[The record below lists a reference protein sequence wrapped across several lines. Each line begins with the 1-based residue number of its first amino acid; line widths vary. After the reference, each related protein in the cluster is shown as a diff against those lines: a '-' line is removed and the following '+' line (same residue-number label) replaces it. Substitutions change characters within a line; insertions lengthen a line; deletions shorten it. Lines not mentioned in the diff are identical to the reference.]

1 MEKSAKILRLGTAGL
16 RGIIGNGLD
25 LSSVADFSCAFAM
38 LLKHKNLPVLVAR
51 DNRKSSLMLHNLVVS
66 SLLSM
71 GIEVVNGGV
80 LVAGCCH
87 FIIKKFNYAGGIL
100 ISGGHQEANWN
111 SIIPLNANGEYF
123 NSNERRE
130 LYDSYHSKNFDY
142 ASIDELKKVKLID
155 QSEIDEYFKFLQCHF
170 DCEKIKNA
178 KLKVIFDCCNGS
190 GSFFLDRIG
199 ETFGIELIKVNADL
213 ESDLLPRNPEPSE
226 KTGKF
231 IAAVIKELK
240 GDIGVVFNSD
250 VSRLSIVTENG
261 EALSEEKTF
270 PLALDY
276 ILEKD
281 DSCNYICTNICS
293 SAAIDKI
300 AEKYQRKIEKT
311 AVGEANIIEKI
322 HLLNSF
328 LGGEGS
334 GSFIYGNDI
343 PGFDAIFMLGFLLEA
358 MASSGEKISERAKKL
373 PELFMKKMVIRS
385 DKLHRYSKLRGFK
398 NLFQKCHVSELDGIR
413 FDFEDGF
420 LSIRFSGTD
429 KLIRL
434 ISESKD
440 KKLAEERIWFAKSRL
455 EL

>member
-16 RGIIGNGLD
+16 RGIVGNGLD

-38 LLKHKNLPVLVAR
+38 LLKNRKSPVLVAR
-51 DNRKSSLMLHNLVVS
+51 DNRKSSQMIHNLVIS

-71 GIEVVNGGV
+71 GAQIVDGGV
-80 LVAGCCH
+80 LPTGCCQ
-87 FIIKKFNYAGGIL
+87 FIVKKFHYAGGIL

-111 SIIPLNANGEYF
+111 SIIPLNSNGEYF

-130 LYDSYHSKNFDY
+130 LYDTYHSKNFQY
-142 ASIDELKKVKLID
+142 ATINELKKVQPIN
-155 QSEIDEYFKFLQCHF
+155 QVEIDEYFNFLRNYF
-170 DCEKIKNA
+170 DCERIKNA
-178 KLKVIFDCCNGS
+178 KFKVIFDCCNGS
-190 GSFFLDRIG
+190 GGFFLDQIG
-199 ETFGIELIKVNADL
+199 EVFGLELVKVNADL
-213 ESDLLPRNPEPSE
+213 ECDTLPRSPEPSE

-231 IAAVIKELK
+231 IAAVIRELK
-240 GDIGVVFNSD
+240 GDLGIVFNSD

-276 ILEKD
+276 ILDKD
-281 DSCNYICTNICS
+281 DSCDYVCTNICS
-293 SAAIDKI
+293 TSAIDQI
-300 AEKYQRKIEKT
+300 AKKYQRKVEKT
-311 AVGEANIIEKI
+311 ATGIASIMEKM

-334 GSFIYGNDI
+334 GSFVYGNDI
-343 PGFDAIFMLGFLLEA
+343 PGCDGFFMLGFLLEA
-358 MASSGEKISERAKKL
+358 MANSGDKISDHAKKL

-385 DKLHRYSKLRGFK
+385 EKLHRYSKLRGFK
-398 NLFQKCHVSELDGIR
+398 NLFKKCHVSELDGIR

-440 KKLAEERIWFAKSRL
+440 KKLAEERIWFAKSKL

>member
-38 LLKHKNLPVLVAR
+38 LLKEKNLPILVAR
-51 DNRKSSLMLHNLVVS
+51 DNRKSSQMLHNLVVS

-71 GIEVVNGGV
+71 GIQVINGGI
-80 LVAGCCH
+80 LPAGCCH

-111 SIIPLNANGEYF
+111 SIIPLNSNGEYF

-142 ASIDELKKVKLID
+142 ASIDELKKIQFIN
-155 QSEIDEYFKFLQCHF
+155 QSEIDEYFKFLQSHF
-170 DCEKIKNA
+170 DCPKIKNA
-178 KLKVIFDCCNGS
+178 KLRVIFDCCNGS
-190 GSFFLDRIG
+190 GSFFLDRIS
-199 ETFGIELIKVNADL
+199 EIFGIELIKVNAEL

-240 GDIGVVFNSD
+240 GDIGIVFNSD
-250 VSRLSIVTENG
+250 VSRLSIVTEKG

-281 DSCNYICTNICS
+281 DSCDYVCTNICS

-300 AEKYQRKIEKT
+300 AEKHQRKIEKT

-328 LGGEGS
+328 AGGEGS
-334 GSFIYGNDI
+334 GSFVYGGDI
-343 PGFDAIFMLGFLLEA
+343 PGFDAFFMLGFFLES
-358 MASSGEKISERAKKL
+358 MALSGEKISERAKKL
-373 PELFMKKMVIRS
+373 PELFMKKMVIKS
-385 DKLHRYSKLRGFK
+385 EKLHRYSKLRGFK
-398 NLFQKCHVSELDGIR
+398 SIFQKCHVSELDGIR

-434 ISESKD
+434 ISESRD